1 VDIRLSE
8 LFRMRPEERERTVG
22 ALAER
27 AKGKPNGQVRVLD
40 AEIGEFEIR
49 YQMSSVDMRG
59 AFARGE
65 VTDTADIAKWLIL
78 LRARDRVR

>member
-1 VDIRLSE
+1 MDIRLSE
-8 LFRMRPEERERTVG
+8 LFRMRPEERERTMG

-27 AKGKPNGQVRVLD
+27 AKGKPNGQMKALD
-40 AEIGEFEIR
+40 AEIGELEIR
-49 YQMSSVDMRG
+49 YQMSSADMRA

-65 VTDTADIAKWLIL
+65 ITDTADIAKWLIL